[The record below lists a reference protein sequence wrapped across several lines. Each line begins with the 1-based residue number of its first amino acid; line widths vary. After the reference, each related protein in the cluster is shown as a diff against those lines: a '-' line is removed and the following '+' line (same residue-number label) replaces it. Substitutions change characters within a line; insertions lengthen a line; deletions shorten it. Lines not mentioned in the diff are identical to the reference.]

1 MLSQGDTMP
10 HYMVFPIGDW
20 SVDGHGV
27 CAEFM
32 IKSNKPLQE
41 VREVHL
47 SQNDFIGSIA
57 EDYGQNYVPYSYLFD
72 GLLEKEGATEE
83 SVQTYLAELFQTQEL
98 ALYDFDE
105 EISKYSSYTCPEEEE
120 PTWVIDF
127 PEQMIGIWIAILNW
141 FDSDLKLE
149 VVSEAMSQYYVKYK
163 GYPYKSE
170 GDIQFYGYDKQNR
183 HLNTPGYGVWVDY
196 DGGEFQQP
204 T

>member
-1 MLSQGDTMP
+1 MP
-10 HYMVFPIGDW
+10 HYMVFPVGDW

-57 EDYGQNYVPYSYLFD
+57 KDYGQNYVAYNYLLE
-72 GLLEKEGATEE
+72 GLLEKEGVTEE
-83 SVQTYLAELFQTQEL
+83 SVQQYLSELFQKQGLE
-98 ALYDFDE
+98 LYDFDE

-120 PTWVIDF
+120 PTWVIDS
-127 PEQMIGIWIAILNW
+127 PEQMISIWISILNW
-141 FDSDLKLE
+141 FDSTLGLE

-170 GDIQFYGYDKQNR
+170 GDIQFYGFDKKNR

>member
-1 MLSQGDTMP
+1 MP
-10 HYMVFPIGDW
+10 HYMVFPVGDW

-57 EDYGQNYVPYSYLFD
+57 KDYGQNYVAYNYLLE
-72 GLLEKEGATEE
+72 GLLEKEGVTEE
-83 SVQTYLAELFQTQEL
+83 SVQQYLSELFQKQGLE
-98 ALYDFDE
+98 LYDFDE

-120 PTWVIDF
+120 PTWVIDS
-127 PEQMIGIWIAILNW
+127 PEQMISIWISILNW
-141 FDSDLKLE
+141 FDSALELE

-170 GDIQFYGYDKQNR
+170 GDIQFYGFDKKNR

>member
-1 MLSQGDTMP
+1 
-10 HYMVFPIGDW
+10 MVFPVGDW

-57 EDYGQNYVPYSYLFD
+57 KDYGQNYVAYNYLLE
-72 GLLEKEGATEE
+72 GLLEKEGVTEE
-83 SVQTYLAELFQTQEL
+83 SVQQYLSELFQKQGLE
-98 ALYDFDE
+98 LYDFDE

-120 PTWVIDF
+120 PTWVIDS
-127 PEQMIGIWIAILNW
+127 PEQMISIWISILNW
-141 FDSDLKLE
+141 FDSTLGLE

-170 GDIQFYGYDKQNR
+170 GDIQFYGFDKKNR